1 MLLSSSIHSRASAR
15 QELSSPWR
23 AAGSRARATLPR
35 IPDLRPS
42 GSSRWPSHER
52 VLPLANTLLV
62 LQISVACVL
71 YGSFVLLGHVVRLI
85 VYVEIPQVSFLINQL
100 QIAVASTRNHWENDH
115 RQPTLLPRHLPW
127 KRRNA
132 AHRPL
137 SFPRSQLRGS
147 QDRRNTEV
155 DGWEGQGMKYDHHN
169 G

>member
-100 QIAVASTRNHWENDH
+100 QIAVASTRNHTKMITD
-115 RQPTLLPRHLPW
+115 
-127 KRRNA
+127 
-132 AHRPL
+132 
-137 SFPRSQLRGS
+137 SQLYSLAIFLGS
-147 QDRRNTEV
+147 AAMLLIVLYHFLEVNSEDHKTEEIPKSTAGKV
-155 DGWEGQGMKYDHHN
+155 KA
-169 G
+169 